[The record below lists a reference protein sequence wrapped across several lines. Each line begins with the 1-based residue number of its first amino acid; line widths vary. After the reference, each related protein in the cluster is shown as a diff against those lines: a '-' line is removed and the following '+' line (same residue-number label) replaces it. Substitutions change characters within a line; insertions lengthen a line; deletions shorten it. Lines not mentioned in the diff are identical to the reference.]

1 MRSHKS
7 AQGPSQRQLRVGEQI
22 RHILGEYLQ
31 RGHFHAPG
39 VMEINPAEISI
50 TEVRISPDLKNAT
63 AYVSSLGGKDI
74 DGVLEALNDQSKE
87 FQKEINRQTNL
98 KFTPRIRFIN
108 DKSFDEAGRIEELLS
123 EINNKKN

>member
-1 MRSHKS
+1 MRSHNS
-7 AQGPSQRQLRVGEQI
+7 AKGPSQRQLRVGEQI

-39 VMEINPAEISI
+39 EMEVNPAEISI

-74 DGVLEALNDQSKE
+74 EGVLEALNDQTRE
-87 FQKEINRQTNL
+87 FQKEINRQTSL
-98 KFTPRIRFIN
+98 KFTPRISFIS

-123 EINNKKN
+123 EINTPRD